1 MDSSRRSYWWQ
12 SCNRQAKI
20 MTRQNSF
27 RQSYRV
33 STPWRK
39 HRTWQSI
46 RRQTNKATILPEES
60 ESSRGDQCKGGRA
73 SPNGYWQI
81 PLKEESRQ
89 YTAFTVPGKWLIP
102 VKSNAIRPSFG
113 VCDLSTGA
121 GPCVDPKCRAKHL
134 LTRIAAAAA
143 YICGELFNSSQRLF
157 KSSDRS
163 LSTEN
168 CPNLSTDMMFI
179 NVIHICPSYLYTL
192 KYNPFLTQ
200 FLLYWENLIIVPVL
214 TTSFDATKID
224 HSWVFLISEESCNQ
238 NLSTS

>member
-1 MDSSRRSYWWQ
+1 MWHFFSRSKVQGRVQSTVESRYPHMELLLCPASLHSLLIRSLV
-12 SCNRQAKI
+12 SKL
-20 MTRQNSF
+20 SGSPSLVF
-27 RQSYRV
+27 KLYRSPSLVCKLSRSPSLV
-33 STPWRK
+33 SKLSRLPLLAA
-39 HRTWQSI
+39 SL
-46 RRQTNKATILPEES
+46 LPEFAEYLVS
-60 ESSRGDQCKGGRA
+60 G
-73 SPNGYWQI
+73 
-81 PLKEESRQ
+81 
-89 YTAFTVPGKWLIP
+89 
-102 VKSNAIRPSFG
+102 RPS
-113 VCDLSTGA
+113 A
-121 GPCVDPKCRAKHL
+121 
-134 LTRIAAAAA
+134 AAAAA